1 MLVFLALG
9 QYSSSFE
16 SLISI
21 TNFSALRA
29 PAARQRPVIGFN
41 QMSPRQD
48 YSFNAGRLKKANSV
62 VVNSSRLLEVLEI
75 IRYFR
80 NCYEFYKMLEFKKG
94 PGATHPAL
102 RALYQ

>member
-9 QYSSSFE
+9 RYSSSFE

-21 TNFSALRA
+21 TKFSPLPA

-48 YSFNAGRLKKANSV
+48 YSLNAGRLKVAMNS
-62 VVNSSRLLEVLEI
+62 RK
-75 IRYFR
+75 
-80 NCYEFYKMLEFKKG
+80 C
-94 PGATHPAL
+94 
-102 RALYQ
+102 

>member
-9 QYSSSFE
+9 RYSSSFE

-21 TNFSALRA
+21 TKFSHLPA

-48 YSFNAGRLKKANSV
+48 YSLNNGKLEKKANSV
-62 VVNSSRLLEVLEI
+62 IANL
-75 IRYFR
+75 FR
-80 NCYEFYKMLEFKKG
+80 NLIRSFRNF
-94 PGATHPAL
+94 
-102 RALYQ
+102 QIF